1 MNNKAEDIQQRS
13 FDFACWVIRLYKY
26 MINQDRANE
35 ILCRQ
40 LLRSATSIGAN
51 LQEADAAQSRA
62 DFVSKCNIAL
72 KEARESN
79 YWLRL
84 FSSTEMV
91 SEVKVV
97 DLLKES
103 HELIAILTAIV
114 KKSKVNTE

>member
-13 FDFACWVIRLYKY
+13 FDFACRVIRLYKY
-26 MINQDRANE
+26 MIKQDRANE
-35 ILCRQ
+35 ILCKQ

-72 KEARESN
+72 KEACETH

-84 FSSTEMV
+84 LKSAELI
-91 SEVKVV
+91 SEKKIGNLV
-97 DLLKES
+97 KES
-103 HELIAILTAIV
+103 HELIMILTAIV
-114 KKSKVNTE
+114 KKSRANTE